1 MEETTKKKKMTEI
14 GSAIEELSVL
24 SIAKTTI
31 VTTETEATTTI
42 INLPLKP
49 LLSFCNLIIQVL
61 GIHVFF
67 FDNALGIYIQI
78 SKLNFMRFVIF
89 HKYRYLRLILS

>member
-1 MEETTKKKKMTEI
+1 MKRKRCEMEETTKKKKMTEI

-31 VTTETEATTTI
+31 VTTEKEAINI

-49 LLSFCNLIIQVL
+49 LLSFCNIIVQVL
-61 GIHVFF
+61 G
-67 FDNALGIYIQI
+67 NL
-78 SKLNFMRFVIF
+78 
-89 HKYRYLRLILS
+89 